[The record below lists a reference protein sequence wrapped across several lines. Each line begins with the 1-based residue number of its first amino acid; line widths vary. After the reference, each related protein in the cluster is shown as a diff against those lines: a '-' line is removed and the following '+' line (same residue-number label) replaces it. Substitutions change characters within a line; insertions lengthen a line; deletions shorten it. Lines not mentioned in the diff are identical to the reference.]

1 MECSYLDANVQ
12 TTSLNFV
19 VSDISFCLLVFTA
32 AAVAVRVVIASKV
45 KVEILTKYR
54 QKLGWLRMH
63 QRGKGHCPL
72 GED

>member
-45 KVEILTKYR
+45 KVQILTLNI
-54 QKLGWLRMH
+54 QTLGWLTMN
-63 QRGKGHCPL
+63 QRGEGLCL
-72 GED
+72 

>member
-32 AAVAVRVVIASKV
+32 AAVAVRLVIASKV
-45 KVEILTKYR
+45 KVQILTLNK
-54 QKLGWLRMH
+54 QTLGWLTMN
-63 QRGKGHCPL
+63 QRGEGLCL
-72 GED
+72 

>member
-45 KVEILTKYR
+45 KVQILTLNK
-54 QKLGWLRMH
+54 QTLGWGLFINKSGR
-63 QRGKGHCPL
+63 
-72 GED
+72 